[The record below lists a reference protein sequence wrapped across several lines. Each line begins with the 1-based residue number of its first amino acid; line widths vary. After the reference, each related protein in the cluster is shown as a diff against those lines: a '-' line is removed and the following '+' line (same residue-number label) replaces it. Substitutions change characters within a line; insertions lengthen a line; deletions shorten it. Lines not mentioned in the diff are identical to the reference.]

1 MILQR
6 GDSLKS
12 SLDHDI
18 RNQPC
23 AIYVIKIL
31 ITPHSFTL
39 MHHLKIKVKL
49 LRHRLRLMR
58 GNFDRF
64 IHRSNTAIRFGGGVL
79 STLAFIGAIVCIV
92 CFTVYTGFNH
102 SEQEFTEIRRI
113 LRWVQGVFIVRI
125 VYDLVLR
132 FKSSVKKAG
141 LVRWIVD
148 AVMLLTLL
156 PWIYPRPAHPWIAW
170 LDAFLYSR
178 PFLFSALAAYS
189 GVTLCFGIIK
199 AVGKRTNPSLL
210 LSGSFLVVIMIGSML
225 LMLPN
230 STYGGI
236 SYADAFFVSTSA
248 VCITGLTPV
257 DIYTTFTP
265 MGVIILA
272 ILIQIGGLGVMTFTS
287 FFALFFSGSTSIYS
301 QLLLKDMI
309 YSRSMSA
316 LVPTLLYILGFTIAV
331 EAIGSVFIMISI
343 HNTLGMTWNQEIAFA
358 MFHSLSAF
366 CNAGFSTLPGGL
378 SNPQLLYSN
387 ISIYWVMSALIVAGS
402 IGFPILVNFRDA
414 LADRMKRM
422 WLRLRHRQCGAR
434 NVHLYNMNTKI
445 VLVTFFTLLGAG
457 TLLFRILEADNS
469 LAGHPGYWQ
478 WTQAVFNSVTPRSAG
493 FTSVNPAGFL
503 NVTLIMVLFLMW
515 VGGASQSTG
524 GGVKVNTLAAI
535 ILNLKATVTGR
546 ERVTV
551 FSRTVSVWS
560 LRRANAVVAISI
572 LAYLVYAMAL
582 LWLEPELP
590 AKALLFEAC
599 SALFTVG
606 SSLGVTPSLN
616 QGSEWLLCTAM
627 FLGRVGIISL
637 LTGLAGRRHEVPAKF
652 PSDNIIIN

>member
-1 MILQR
+1 
-6 GDSLKS
+6 
-12 SLDHDI
+12 
-18 RNQPC
+18 
-23 AIYVIKIL
+23 
-31 ITPHSFTL
+31 
-39 MHHLKIKVKL
+39 
-49 LRHRLRLMR
+49 MR

-64 IHRSNTAIRFGGGVL
+64 IHRSNSAIRFGGGLL
-79 STLAFIGAIVCIV
+79 SILAFIGAIVCIV

-102 SEQEFTEIRRI
+102 SEQEFIEIRRI
-113 LRWVQGVFIVRI
+113 LRWIQGIFILRV

-132 FKSSVKKAG
+132 FNSTVRKAG
-141 LVRWIVD
+141 MVRWIVD

-156 PWIYPRPAHPWIAW
+156 PWIYPRPVHPWIPW

-189 GVTLCFGIIK
+189 GVTFCFGIIK

-210 LSGSFLVVIMIGSML
+210 LSCSFLVVIIIGSML

-248 VCITGLTPV
+248 VCITGLTPIDV
-257 DIYTTFTP
+257 YATFTP
-265 MGVIILA
+265 MGIVVLA

-287 FFALFFSGSTSIYS
+287 FFALFFSGNASIYS

-316 LVPTLLYILGFTIAV
+316 LVPTLLYILGFTIVV
-331 EAIGSVFIMISI
+331 EAVGAVFIMISI
-343 HNTLGMTWNQEIAFA
+343 HGTLGMSWNQEIAFS

-378 SNPQLLYSN
+378 ANPQLLYGN

-414 LADRMKRM
+414 LIERVKRLWM
-422 WLRLRHRQCGAR
+422 HMRHHPCGAR
-434 NVHLYNMNTKI
+434 NVHPYNMNTKI
-445 VLVTFFTLLGAG
+445 VLTTFTILLIGG
-457 TLLFRILEADNS
+457 TLLFWLLEADNS
-469 LAGHPGYWQ
+469 LVGHSAEWQ

-493 FTSVNPAGFL
+493 FTSINPAGFL
-503 NVTLIMVLFLMW
+503 NITIVMILFLMW

-535 ILNLKATVTGR
+535 LLNMKATITGR
-546 ERVTV
+546 DKVTV
-551 FSRTVSVWS
+551 FGRTVSVWS
-560 LRRANAVVAISI
+560 LRRAHSVVAISI
-572 LAYLVYAMAL
+572 IAYLFYAMAL
-582 LWLEPELP
+582 LWLEPHLP

-606 SSLGVTPSLN
+606 SSLGVTSSLS
-616 QGSEWLLCTAM
+616 QQSEWLLCTAM

-637 LTGLAGRRHEVPAKF
+637 LTGLAGRRHEVQAKF

>member
-1 MILQR
+1 MHRLRTQLRIL
-6 GDSLKS
+6 
-12 SLDHDI
+12 
-18 RNQPC
+18 
-23 AIYVIKIL
+23 A
-31 ITPHSFTL
+31 
-39 MHHLKIKVKL
+39 
-49 LRHRLRLMR
+49 HRLRLVR

-64 IHRSNTAIRFGGGVL
+64 IHRSTTAIRFGGGVL
-79 STLAFIGAIVCIV
+79 STLAFIGAVVCIV

-102 SEQEFTEIRRI
+102 SEHELLEIRRI
-113 LRWVQGVFIVRI
+113 LRWIQGVFILRV

-141 LVRWIVD
+141 VVRWVVD
-148 AVMLLTLL
+148 AIMLLTLL
-156 PWIYPRPAHPWIAW
+156 PWVYPRPAHPWIGW

-178 PFLFSALAAYS
+178 AFLFSALAAYS
-189 GVTLCFGIIK
+189 VVTVCFGITR

-210 LSGSFLVVIMIGSML
+210 LSGSFLVVILIGSML

-236 SYADAFFVSTSA
+236 SYTDAFFVSTSA
-248 VCITGLTPV
+248 VCITGLTPI

-287 FFALFFSGSTSIYS
+287 FFALFFSGNASIYS

-331 EAIGSVFIMISI
+331 EAVGAVMIMLSI
-343 HNTLGMTWNQEIAFA
+343 HGTLGMSWNEEIAFS

-378 SNPQLLYSN
+378 SNPQLLYGN

-414 LADRMKRM
+414 LADRLKRM
-422 WLRLRHRQCGAR
+422 WTRLRHRKCGAR
-434 NVHLYNMNTKI
+434 NVHPYNMNTKI
-445 VLVTFFTLLGAG
+445 VLATFSILLVGGAG
-457 TLLFRILEADNS
+457 LFWLLEAHHS
-469 LAGHPGYWQ
+469 LAGHPAAWQ

-493 FTSVNPAGFL
+493 FTSINPAGFL
-503 NVTLIMVLFLMW
+503 NVTIIMILFLMW
-515 VGGASQSTG
+515 VGGAAQSTG

-535 ILNLKATVTGR
+535 LLNMKATIMGR
-546 ERVTV
+546 ERVTA
-551 FSRTVSVWS
+551 FHRTVSVWS
-560 LRRANAVVAISI
+560 LRRANSVVAISI
-572 LAYLVYAMAL
+572 ISYLFYAMAL
-582 LWLEPELP
+582 LWLEPGLP
-590 AKALLFEAC
+590 TKDLLFEAC

-606 SSLGVTPSLN
+606 SSLGVTPQLS

-627 FLGRVGIISL
+627 FLGRVGLISL
-637 LTGLAGRRHEVPAKF
+637 LTGLAGRRHEIQAKF